1 MIQSLV
7 YRKNSLGGSMAK
19 PEKRT
24 NPVVLKPGMTIGAA
38 AAEMDEEF
46 LIPCFVQYP
55 AVALCLNMNSRGTV
69 IDGRTG
75 SGKTAIL
82 KYVATVAEHS
92 CEIDPFDMSMSYVSN
107 SDVLTFLH
115 AIGADLDLLFQV
127 LWKHVLCIEFI
138 RLRFSVTDES
148 SSKGVFGWIAEKF
161 YHDARRN
168 KAVTYLREWEGK
180 YWITMD
186 QNIKELTEKI
196 EKAVRAELGVEID
209 KFKTGGQYDKRLSV
223 DKKSEFVSRVK
234 KIINAEQL
242 SELGAVIDLLSELEA
257 DADGQKHYY
266 IMIDRLDESWVDAA
280 VRFKLI
286 RGLLESLKAF
296 RKIRDL
302 KILVAARSDVLER
315 VVQETKDLTFQREKL
330 EDYFVPL
337 KWTKTLLKDLVDR
350 RVKQLFRKQYTQ
362 SEISFDDVFP
372 YRVASMLPFD
382 YMLDRTLMRPRDI
395 IAFVNECL
403 NESQG
408 KYEVTATM
416 IKRAEI
422 LYASKRLTNLEQ
434 EWQSAFPSIGR
445 LLNNF
450 LCSKRRALLS
460 FEDFCPSKEMD
471 DMALSIYS
479 EPIRA
484 FDPLH
489 DAAEAHCDSPST
501 AFAKTIVS
509 ILYRVGAIGVKV
521 ENGSHHQYAY
531 LNHPLLRVEQ
541 IPDNDVSIRIHPMLQ
556 ASFRVSEAT

>member
-1 MIQSLV
+1 
-7 YRKNSLGGSMAK
+7 MAK
-19 PEKRT
+19 PERRT
-24 NPVVLKPGMTIGAA
+24 NPVLLKPGMTIGAA
-38 AAEMDEEF
+38 AAEVDDDY

-55 AVALCLNMNSRGTV
+55 PVEQCLNMNSRGTV

-82 KYVATVAEHS
+82 KYVAHSVEHS

-107 SDVLTFLH
+107 SDVLSFLH

-138 RLRFSVTDES
+138 RLRFSIKDETS
-148 SSKGVFGWIAEKF
+148 SRGVFSWIADKF

-168 KAVTYLREWEGK
+168 KAVAYLREWEGK

-196 EKAVRAELGVEID
+196 ENAVKAELGVEIE
-209 KFKTGGQYDKRLSV
+209 KFKLGGQYDKRLSV
-223 DKKSEFVSRVK
+223 DKKSEFVHRVK
-234 KIINAEQL
+234 KIISAEQL

-257 DADGQKHYY
+257 DATGHKHYY
-266 IMIDRLDESWVDAA
+266 ILIDRLDESWVDAS

-286 RGLLESLKAF
+286 RGLIESLKAF

-330 EDYFVPL
+330 EDYFVQL
-337 KWTKTLLKDLVDR
+337 KWSKGLLKDLVDR
-350 RVKQLFRKQYTQ
+350 RITQLFKKQYTQ
-362 SEISFDDVFP
+362 GQITFDDVFP
-372 YRVASMLPFD
+372 HKVSGMAPFD
-382 YMLDRTLMRPRDI
+382 YMIERTLMRPRDI

-408 KYEVTATM
+408 KYEVTAT
-416 IKRAEI
+416 ILKKAEAQ
-422 LYASKRLTNLEQ
+422 YSSKRLTNLEQ
-434 EWQSAFPSIGR
+434 EWQSAFPSVGR
-445 LLNNF
+445 LLTGF
-450 LCSKRRALLS
+450 LGSKRKPLLP

-479 EPIRA
+479 EAKRG

-489 DAAEAHCDSPST
+489 EAAEAHCFSPSLT
-501 AFAKTIVS
+501 FAKTVVS
-509 ILYRVGAIGVKV
+509 ILYRVGAIGVKL
-521 ENGSHHQYAY
+521 ETSAPHQYSY
-531 LNHPLLRVEQ
+531 LNHPLLRVAQ
-541 IPDNDVSIRIHPMLQ
+541 IPDENVSIRIHPMLQ
-556 ASFRVSEAT
+556 AALRVSETLKSE